1 MRALKEVFLFGCLMF
16 GVLSLAILLVWG
28 AAWTDATFQKSAT
41 AGMKQAY
48 QETRALSG
56 QDVAAFDVV
65 TEQLR
70 ISDCAAST
78 FWDMRVQGQVKS
90 PGYASILFND
100 EVFDQARRGGEK
112 AWKMC
117 FKQSVAYLSL
127 SSSPAQL
134 DALRKLSEKI

>member
-1 MRALKEVFLFGCLMF
+1 MPTIKDFFIFCFL
-16 GVLSLAILLVWG
+16 LSVPLLIIVG
-28 AAWTDATFQKSAT
+28 SVWTDINFQKSAN
-41 AGMKQAY
+41 AGMRQAY
-48 QETRALSG
+48 QNTRALSG

-65 TEQLR
+65 AEQMR
-70 ISDCAAST
+70 ISDCATST
-78 FWDMRVQGQVKS
+78 FFDMRVQGQVKS
-90 PGYASILFND
+90 PGYASILFHD

-117 FKQSVAYLSL
+117 FKQNVAYLRL

>member
-1 MRALKEVFLFGCLMF
+1 MPTIKDFFIFCFL
-16 GVLSLAILLVWG
+16 LSVPLLIIVG
-28 AAWTDATFQKSAT
+28 SVWTDINFQKSAN
-41 AGMKQAY
+41 AGMRQAY
-48 QETRALSG
+48 QNTRALSG

-65 TEQLR
+65 AEQLR

-78 FWDMRVQGQVKS
+78 FLDMRVQGQVQS
-90 PGYASILFND
+90 PDYASILFHN

-127 SSSPAQL
+127 YSSPAQL